1 MTPEQL
7 DAQIELTER
16 KIASLT
22 RYWRHAIPTVE
33 PPDRLQFLLWLRS
46 YDHAFD
52 TVHYAI
58 GETAKK
64 CERLGGSMSQNHA
77 IRFASKCA
85 ITFRKARA
93 LPQLPSDRFIPRV
106 APSYEENVRSL

>member
-7 DAQIELTER
+7 DAQIELNEK
-16 KIASLT
+16 KIASLA

-33 PPDRLQFLLWLRS
+33 SPDRSQFLLWLRMFD
-46 YDHAFD
+46 YAFD

-58 GETAKK
+58 GEVAKK
-64 CERLGGSMSQNHA
+64 SERLGGRMSQDHA
-77 IRFASKCA
+77 IRFASSCA
-85 ITFRKARA
+85 ISYRKARA

-106 APSYEENVRSL
+106 APSYEENVRAL